1 MSGQQV
7 AEQQQKAAH
16 EISDTISVSTKRNAN
31 FYVFIGKE
39 SLKNHEVVSFH
50 ALGNAVS
57 TAVIAT
63 ENLVRNEYAE
73 FVSIQTQT
81 TTLNDEQKKEQ
92 KGQKKKAKLIVQL
105 KKGQHFW
112 DNIEKFNKVREENQ
126 KKQAENTNQ

>member
-1 MSGQQV
+1 M
-7 AEQQQKAAH
+7 
-16 EISDTISVSTKRNAN
+16 ISVSTKRNAN

-39 SLKNHEVVSFH
+39 SLKNHEVVQFH

-81 TTLNDEQKKEQ
+81 TTLSDDQKADS
-92 KGQKKKAKLIVQL
+92 KGQKKKAKLIVHL
-105 KKGQHFW
+105 KKGPNFW
-112 DNIEKFNKVREENQ
+112 ENIDKFNKVREENQ
-126 KKQAENTNQ
+126 KKQADATPQ